1 MPRKQK
7 TTPPNKN
14 TPIENDSPEPHNRGD
29 EGEPRV
35 PPKGKSI
42 DDVMRQEVDLLA
54 IDSILGDVP
63 APRTKEKPE
72 PGTAPETK
80 EKKPTADEKKKA
92 DDAAKKEAS
101 RLKFIREHP
110 QTVQGAGL
118 LFKGGFA
125 IGAMIAKEKM
135 WNLTDEEV
143 TELNKAWQPVLEL
156 YGPEWLL
163 KIFPV
168 IGAVVVTGQIV
179 TKKGAAIQ
187 EKKEKERD
195 IKIKAEMDKTQK
207 LIDDMRVET
216 AKWEARQNDFKA
228 GTPKDNTGVP
238 TGQPFQNY
246 GNDNPVGQGPPGPQP
261 EKA

>member
-7 TTPPNKN
+7 APPIKN
-14 TPIENDSPEPHNRGD
+14 TPIELGSPHPAEAEKGADETRFDLND
-29 EGEPRV
+29 
-35 PPKGKSI
+35 
-42 DDVMRQEVDLLA
+42 

-72 PGTAPETK
+72 PGAAPETK
-80 EKKPTADEKKKA
+80 EKKPT
-92 DDAAKKEAS
+92 DAAKKEAS

-195 IKIKAEMDKTQK
+195 VKIKAEMDKTQK
-207 LIDDMRVET
+207 LIDDMRIET
-216 AKWEARQNDFKA
+216 AKWEARQNA
-228 GTPKDNTGVP
+228 EQGNRSVP
-238 TGQPFQNY
+238 GGPLEKPGQPFQNY

-261 EKA
+261 AKA